1 MNATEVA
8 TALEKKAV
16 ERDIGKT
23 DIAAVMAILAKGD
36 EDFEAAED
44 AEVRSGCSVRA
55 ICALSF
61 FS

>member
-1 MNATEVA
+1 M
-8 TALEKKAV
+8 EK
-16 ERDIGKT
+16 DIGKI
-23 DIAAVMAILAKGD
+23 DIAAVMAILAKDDG
-36 EDFEAAED
+36 DFEAVED